1 VPDELSSIPGLEAKH
16 LRALARR
23 QVTDLHSL
31 ASADPRVLYNAMAT
45 FKPRPTHAQISR
57 WQAVAK
63 SRLEEAAVDVS
74 EWHTAASFAVVFA
87 QRLVG
92 DSWERRV
99 EAERTE
105 VEPERD
111 REVWPGW
118 ECEPLCGWM
127 LGQLAQADAEAMA
140 ARLALA
146 APEAVP
152 PPTAEPTAGHA
163 PARPQLRIDS
173 AAIID
178 AARTADVVRGGALVA
193 DLPAELVAPVRV
205 VATVS
210 GAQSGTEVHV
220 VARILRRGGP
230 GWNPQDPVVLQRS
243 GRAEFDLSEIAPGQH
258 KLALIAWTPD
268 ATAKPVSVE
277 LPALTIRSGSG

>member
-1 VPDELSSIPGLEAKH
+1 MLDELSSIPGLEAKH

-23 QVTDLHSL
+23 QVTDLRSL

-140 ARLALA
+140 ARPAV
-146 APEAVP
+146 PEAVP
-152 PPTAEPTAGHA
+152 PPAAEPAAGHA
-163 PARPQLRIDS
+163 PARAQLRIDS
-173 AAIID
+173 AAISD
-178 AARTADVVRGGALVA
+178 AARTTDVVRGVRWSQTCTLSWSRRYGSWRRSAARNPGRRCTWWRASFAGTDQAGIPRIPWFSGV
-193 DLPAELVAPVRV
+193 PA
-205 VATVS
+205 
-210 GAQSGTEVHV
+210 
-220 VARILRRGGP
+220 GP
-230 GWNPQDPVVLQRS
+230 SLTCPKSP
-243 GRAEFDLSEIAPGQH
+243 
-258 KLALIAWTPD
+258 
-268 ATAKPVSVE
+268 
-277 LPALTIRSGSG
+277 PANTSWP